1 MRSLFICIFVA
12 EIMNI
17 MAKNKI
23 KDELKLEAFPEEIP
37 EEGLSP
43 PVGFLKKAEEVAGFV
58 ELEE

>member
-1 MRSLFICIFVA
+1 
-12 EIMNI
+12 MNI

>member
-43 PVGFLKKAEEVAGFV
+43 LGFLKKAEEVAGFV